1 MIFGSGSKGRMGNRA
16 GDRMTAGNGIER
28 NRTENK
34 EKNANNESERE

>member
-1 MIFGSGSKGRMGNRA
+1 
-16 GDRMTAGNGIER
+16 MTAGNGIEPG